1 MHFGGA
7 VELGN
12 SSGFLQAAFE
22 VGGFG
27 FREGLFVGLD
37 EVLEGLGG
45 LMEEAVCLPGWQLSV
60 GLLVQEVVLQASLDL
75 H

>member
-1 MHFGGA
+1 MGD
-7 VELGN
+7 

-45 LMEEAVCLPGWQLSV
+45 SMEEAVSFPVW
-60 GLLVQEVVLQASLDL
+60 
-75 H
+75 